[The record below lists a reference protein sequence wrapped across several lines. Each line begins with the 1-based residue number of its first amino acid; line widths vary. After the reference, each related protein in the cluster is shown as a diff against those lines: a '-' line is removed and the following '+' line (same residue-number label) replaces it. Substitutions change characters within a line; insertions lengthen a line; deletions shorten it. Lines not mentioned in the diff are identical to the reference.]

1 MENYKVE
8 VVKSEKH
15 ADNTGRTVVRVSAK
29 NEKDMLTLPDVKEIV
44 KELNQKTTKDYVIRG
59 LTGTKFQVLKK
70 QKNSNLVD
78 DTLIEEYFNNAVI
91 NPNKF
96 KAFYQLQIYLYDN

>member
-15 ADNTGRTVVRVSAK
+15 ADSTGRTVVRVSAK

-44 KELNQKTTKDYVIRG
+44 KELNQKTTKDYVIIYQTSMYQSRK
-59 LTGTKFQVLKK
+59 L
-70 QKNSNLVD
+70 
-78 DTLIEEYFNNAVI
+78 ECMVI
-91 NPNKF
+91 
-96 KAFYQLQIYLYDN
+96 QMMI